1 MRETKMC
8 ALCYFWEQYLEDRR
22 YGTCVSM
29 CSRYGGTIKKYH
41 IYCKAFTK
49 KDFMMDINKSEE
61 INEL

>member
-8 ALCYFWEQYLEDRR
+8 AMCHFWEQDLEDGR
-22 YGTCVSM
+22 YGICVSTH
-29 CSRYGGTIKKYH
+29 SRYGGTIKKYH

-49 KDFMMDINKSEE
+49 KDFIMDINESEE